1 MPSANKT
8 PNYNL
13 TQYSNNGSDKISA
26 LQDYNEDMSKIDVA
40 LNDNANN
47 ITTKA
52 DRATTYTKSDIDSKV
67 ADINANIGTKA
78 AASDV
83 YTKTET
89 DTKITAVK
97 ETADAAVSKTS
108 LDDSV
113 ANLLFDTSPSATFTQ
128 ISLRGYNVKDFG
140 AKGNGTADDTN
151 AIQAAIDKANADN
164 GGIVIIPMG
173 TYIITHLNL
182 KTRVILQG
190 VGMPKLVLPTQ
201 ISNITSMIS
210 LADGNQSGCGL
221 RDLVLD
227 GRGKLQ
233 STGNG
238 NISGVYIQHTGPGAD
253 SGDPYESYQNL
264 IIKEFSGTG
273 FQLPN
278 GTEVRLSNIASVACG
293 VNGFDIGSTD
303 VVADRLTA
311 AGCVQSGIYLH
322 GGQTRIVNSKA
333 FYNQRNGFVI
343 GNGASGYPAENI
355 IVSACEAQNNTLHG
369 FFLNNIRGAI
379 ISGSVSDS
387 NGTGTNDQTITGEL
401 AISGYVTYCNIEMNI
416 FSDLQGLGKASYGL
430 YFMYPNDDNN
440 IVANLMIYNKGGSS
454 NNYYKTST
462 GHQTLYVTVN
472 GAPISL

>member
-26 LQDYNEDMSKIDVA
+26 LKDYNEDMSKIDTA
-40 LNDNANN
+40 LNDNANA
-47 ITTKA
+47 IATKA
-52 DRATTYTKSDIDSKV
+52 DTATTYSKTDVDSKL
-67 ADINANIGTKA
+67 ATKA
-78 AASDV
+78 DAVDV

-89 DTKITAVK
+89 DTKITEVK

-108 LDDSV
+108 LDESV
-113 ANLLFDTSPSATFTQ
+113 ASLLVDASPSATFTQ
-128 ISLRGYNVKDFG
+128 ISLRGYNVKSFG
-140 AKGNGTADDTN
+140 AKGDGTADDTT
-151 AIQAAIDKANADN
+151 AIQAAIDKADAGN
-164 GGIVIIPMG
+164 GGTVIIPMG
-173 TYIITHLNL
+173 TYVVKHLDL

-201 ISNITSMIS
+201 VSNITNMIS
-210 LADGNQSGCGL
+210 LADGNQSECGL

-233 STGNG
+233 SDGNG
-238 NISGVYIQHTGPGAD
+238 NISGVYIRHTGYGAD

-293 VNGFDIGSTD
+293 GNGFDIGSTD

-311 AGCVQSGIYLH
+311 AGCIQSGIYLH
-322 GGQTRIVNSKA
+322 GGQIRIVNSKA
-333 FYNQRNGFVI
+333 FYNQRNGFAI
-343 GNGASGYPAENI
+343 GNSAGGDPSETI
-355 IVSACEAQNNTLHG
+355 VVSACEAQNNTMHG
-369 FFLNNIRGAI
+369 FLLSNARGAI

-387 NGTGTNDQTITGEL
+387 NGLGTNDQTITGEL
-401 AISGYVTYCNIEMNI
+401 AISGYVTYCKIEMSI
-416 FSDLQGLGKASYGL
+416 CSDLQGVGKASYGL
-430 YFMYPNDDNN
+430 YFIYPNDDNN

-454 NNYYKTST
+454 ANYYSTST
-462 GHQTLYVTVN
+462 GHQTLHVTVN
-472 GAPISL
+472 GAVVSL